1 MGKKRRREEEKE
13 SPRHMK
19 GESAIRYLEMAINLA
34 QMVVSVITIVVMV
47 RYLREGRGTK
57 GDA

>member
-1 MGKKRRREEEKE
+1 M
-13 SPRHMK
+13 
-19 GESAIRYLEMAINLA
+19 RYLEMSINLA

-57 GDA
+57 DDA